1 MYLKKP
7 VTFNGSRHI
16 YCLSSYENYSKF
28 LKFKTNNLMK
38 IATLSFELRNTEMAL
53 TGVQR
58 VEIIADIIKK
68 HKPELLLCAG
78 WAVETDVD
86 LVNLATK
93 CKSVGSTTTTLVEV
107 KNALKGDHGFPSS
120 HKMNVITDSNSIIEL
135 GRQYFASSGELNSD
149 NAAELVRN
157 LENNIKNRMFKVKEY
172 NCLALCCG
180 ELNIIQGRDCPTVR
194 SKIIEEALFNA
205 DIVLNPTHDGMA
217 NYGTLMKKR
226 GFLSQPMNKR
236 NRMYISS
243 SNWNTQKPRQVK
255 IGGVEK
261 HIKQS
266 PSGAFMQSV
275 WMNGESKMLDDH
287 KFHDNERN
295 EYHLRVIDLNLESQ

>member
-1 MYLKKP
+1 
-7 VTFNGSRHI
+7 
-16 YCLSSYENYSKF
+16 
-28 LKFKTNNLMK
+28 MK

-53 TGVQR
+53 TGEQR

-78 WAVETDVD
+78 WAVETEEN
-86 LVNLATK
+86 LVNLASK
-93 CKSVGSTTTTLVEV
+93 CKSVGSNTTTLVEV
-107 KNALKGDHGFPSS
+107 KEALKENHGFSS
-120 HKMNVITDSNSIIEL
+120 NHKMYVITNSNLIIDL
-135 GRQYFASSGELNSD
+135 GRQYFASSGELNSE
-149 NAAELVRN
+149 NAMELIRN
-157 LENNIKNRMFKVKEY
+157 LESNIENRMFKLNEF

-180 ELNIIQGRDCPTVR
+180 ELNIIQGRDHPTVR

-226 GFLSQPMNKR
+226 EFLSQPMNKR

-243 SNWNTQKPRQVK
+243 SNWNTQKSRQVK
-255 IGGVEK
+255 IGSVEK
-261 HIKQS
+261 HIKQA

-275 WMNGESKMLDDH
+275 WMNGESKMLDEH

-295 EYHLRVIDLNLESQ
+295 EYHLRVIDLNLKN